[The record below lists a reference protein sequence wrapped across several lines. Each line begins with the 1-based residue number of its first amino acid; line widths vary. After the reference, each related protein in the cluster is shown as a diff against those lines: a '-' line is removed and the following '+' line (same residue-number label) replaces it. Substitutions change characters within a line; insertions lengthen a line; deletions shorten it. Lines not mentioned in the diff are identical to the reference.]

1 MVDPS
6 KDPAPTDP
14 MFAELRRRHPDV
26 EVVLLPSPTPA
37 DHPPLAGPGQVRALR
52 SHVDAVLAALST
64 DLGLDADRT
73 VRLWWQQAHPLCH
86 RRVVR
91 AGFTDETGGRAPVD
105 LLRAAGDALVALGW
119 DARPAADGS
128 PRLRA
133 VAGPV
138 EVVAE
143 ATPVALAV
151 RLTSE
156 PVWAAPEALE
166 GAEAAS

>member
-1 MVDPS
+1 MTDPTS
-6 KDPAPTDP
+6 DPALTDP
-14 MFAELRRRHPDV
+14 MYGELRRRHPDV
-26 EVVLLPSPTPA
+26 DLVVLPSATPD

-52 SHVDAVLAALST
+52 SHVDAVLTALSGQ
-64 DLGLDADRT
+64 LGLEPEGA

-91 AGFTDETGGRAPVD
+91 AELVDAAGGPPTQ
-105 LLRAAGDALVALGW
+105 LLRRTADALVALGW

-143 ATPVALAV
+143 ATPTALAV

-156 PVWAAPEALE
+156 PVWAAREALAD
-166 GAEAAS
+166 GEAAS